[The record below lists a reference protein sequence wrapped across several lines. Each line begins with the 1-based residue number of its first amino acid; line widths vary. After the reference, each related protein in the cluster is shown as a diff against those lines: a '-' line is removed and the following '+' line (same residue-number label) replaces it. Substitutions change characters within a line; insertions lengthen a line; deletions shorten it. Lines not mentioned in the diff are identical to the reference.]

1 MHVEQGKKMADS
13 CFYTVS
19 SSSSNGSTTDA
30 QGACSSRTSF
40 LHPNRIS
47 DTQAK
52 SLEDHVEVQLCCNI
66 ISVRIYSVFSLF
78 SCVFRFF
85 VCYCEEFLENNRALT
100 GE

>member
-30 QGACSSRTSF
+30 QGACS
-40 LHPNRIS
+40 PNRIS

-85 VCYCEEFLENNRALT
+85 FVCYCEEFLENNRALT

>member
-30 QGACSSRTSF
+30 QGACS
-40 LHPNRIS
+40 PNCIS

-52 SLEDHVEVQLCCNI
+52 SLEDHVEVHVQLCCNI

-85 VCYCEEFLENNRALT
+85 LCVIVKNFLIII
-100 GE
+100 GY